1 MLWIFCLNLHSDKSS
16 VLCLGNADVTHVL
29 LIIKYIVMEKKEMKY
44 SEAIAELE
52 GILAKMQSPNC
63 DIDSLAA
70 LTSRSLEL
78 LRLCKDKL
86 FKTDEEVRRCLE
98 TLSDSLG

>member
-1 MLWIFCLNLHSDKSS
+1 
-16 VLCLGNADVTHVL
+16 
-29 LIIKYIVMEKKEMKY
+29 MEKQQMKY

-52 GILAKMQSPNC
+52 AITAKMQSPEC
-63 DIDSLAA
+63 DIDSLAS
-70 LTSRSLEL
+70 LTSRALEL
-78 LRLCKDKL
+78 LKICKDKL